1 MVVDFIK
8 VEQIMSTKTPNR
20 KVLSTVRP
28 RPLSKPIQSMANPQQ
43 QIIVIPGN
51 MLVGNKQIGQTT
63 ATMEQVKSI
72 LKLATTSS
80 QQNLHLKSM
89 VTSTNAKS
97 TTNTITSSIVGSSKT
112 PVILPT
118 LMKTTTNAAIV
129 RPVNGTQK
137 TAIVSPQQQVQ
148 IASNSPRVISL
159 KRPYP
164 ATEHNIIKLS
174 PSVHIQV
181 IVITYL

>member
-8 VEQIMSTKTPNR
+8 VEQIMSTKTPTR

-51 MLVGNKQIGQTT
+51 MLVGNKQNGHTT

-72 LKLATTSS
+72 LKLATTSN
-80 QQNLHLKSM
+80 QQNLQLKSI

-97 TTNTITSSIVGSSKT
+97 STCSVVGASKT
-112 PVILPT
+112 PVVLPT

-137 TAIVSPQQQVQ
+137 TAIVSPRQQVQ

-174 PSVHIQV
+174 PSAHIQV
-181 IVITYL
+181 IITNL